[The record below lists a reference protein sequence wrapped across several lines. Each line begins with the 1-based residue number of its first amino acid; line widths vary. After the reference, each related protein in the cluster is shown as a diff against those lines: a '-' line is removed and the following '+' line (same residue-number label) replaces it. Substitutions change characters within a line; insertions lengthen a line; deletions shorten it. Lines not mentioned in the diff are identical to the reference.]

1 MSAQFGSVWRC
12 GGRTVTRIVGGRWSG
27 RQLLVPH
34 GSHTRPT
41 GEKVRAA
48 LGNALTSGGALA
60 GASVLD
66 LFSGSGALGLELLS
80 RGAAAVVLVDN
91 DRAALAALR
100 ANVTALGATEAQ
112 IVPGPAAA
120 YPTHPGP
127 RFDVVVADPPYDLA
141 NDELATVLAGLVA
154 HARLAPGADIVL
166 ERSRRTADLAWPE
179 PLVARRT
186 KRYGDTV
193 LLFGRAP

>member
-12 GGRTVTRIVGGRWSG
+12 GGGTVTRIVGGRWSG

-127 RFDVVVADPPYDLA
+127 RFDVVVADPPYGFTDWSAL
-141 NDELATVLAGLVA
+141 L
-154 HARLAPGADIVL
+154 ARLPADVVVVEAGGRIEAV
-166 ERSRRTADLAWPE
+166 PE
-179 PLVARRT
+179 GWELTRE
-186 KRYGDTV
+186 KRYGRTFV
-193 LLFGRAP
+193 AQFRRRVP